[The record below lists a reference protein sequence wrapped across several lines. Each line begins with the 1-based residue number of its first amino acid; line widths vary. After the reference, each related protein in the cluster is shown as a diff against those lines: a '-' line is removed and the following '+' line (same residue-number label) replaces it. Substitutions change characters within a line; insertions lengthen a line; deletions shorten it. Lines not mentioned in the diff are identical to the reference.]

1 MNSFIKKTKG
11 AILLLLFLNTFLA
24 SGQVNDDNLDIR
36 LQAQQ
41 EARYLRSMD
50 KGVQE
55 MDMGNFLVA
64 DRYFKEVFEL
74 ASPLPAEI
82 CFYFGKNSYH
92 LENYLQSIDW
102 LNKYIELKG
111 TGGQYFEE
119 SERYLQMA
127 QRGYRVAQKEIKEV
141 DESRGGTFQTDQVE
155 RVCQSGDKVVCP
167 VCKGSGYLKSPGNLG
182 GMIYQPCPYS
192 DEHGQLTCEEYKQ
205 WLRGALMP
213 KR

>member
-1 MNSFIKKTKG
+1 MKKTKG
-11 AILLLLFLNTFLA
+11 AILLLLCLNTLMA
-24 SGQVNDDNLDIR
+24 SGQVNDNNLDIR

-55 MDMGNFLVA
+55 MNKGNFLVA
-64 DRYFKEVFEL
+64 DRYFKEVFER
-74 ASPLPAEI
+74 AETLPAEI

-111 TGGQYFEE
+111 TSGQYFEE
-119 SERYLQMA
+119 SERYLLMA
-127 QRGYRVAQKEIKEV
+127 QRAYRLARKELEEV
-141 DESRGGTFQTDQVE
+141 NESSGGSSRTDQIE
-155 RVCQSGDKVVCP
+155 RVCQPGDKVVCP
-167 VCKGSGYLKSPGNLG
+167 VCKGSGYLKSPGDLG

-192 DEHGQLTCEEYKQ
+192 DEHGQLTCEEYKL
-205 WLRGALMP
+205 WLRGSLMP